1 MPRSLSFAMIL
12 TLFAAFSAAAQ
23 SQDRGA
29 PAPPAETKKPKKV
42 WTNENLSGANG
53 AVSVVGDPKNNP
65 KPASSKPA
73 NAQYV
78 ASVRKQLDKLQGEI
92 ADIERQLL
100 DLKNFSEGEPSTSA
114 SGVKLNKSEE
124 LQRRQT
130 LDVREWHQ
138 TQQELRA
145 RAHRGPNARL
155 CGTRRKTLSPKS
167 THSSTKPARKAT
179 RPASCAESRAPRGA
193 LPVLG

>member
-29 PAPPAETKKPKKV
+29 PAPPAEAKKPKKV

-114 SGVKLNKSEE
+114 SGVKLNKSYERE
-124 LQRRQT
+124 PIEVQMRALRDKKKDLESKIDAF
-130 LDVREWHQ
+130 LDEARKKGVASS
-138 TQQELRA
+138 ELR
-145 RAHRGPNARL
+145 
-155 CGTRRKTLSPKS
+155 
-167 THSSTKPARKAT
+167 
-179 RPASCAESRAPRGA
+179 
-193 LPVLG
+193 